1 VTEVR
6 LRDVEP
12 AVLDVIR
19 ELARQN
25 HRTMEQEI
33 KAGLFEIAN
42 ARKAQLLDRLAQARA
57 GQRERYGE
65 LTDSTPGIR
74 AERESRW

>member
-1 VTEVR
+1 MTEVR

-33 KAGLFEIAN
+33 KAGLVEIAN
-42 ARKAQLLDRLAQARA
+42 ARKAQLLDRLSRARA
-57 GQRERYGE
+57 DQQQRFGE
-65 LTDSTPGIR
+65 TKDSTPGIR
-74 AERESRW
+74 AERETRW